1 MIRFHRRPLPVA
13 GSAGAR
19 TSTCVRPTQSLSQ
32 PSQHRKAARAC
43 PYYHPTLPEPDLTR
57 WVPFYMCY
65 FHAHNRPP
73 FMRINQS
80 FLTVTSMPRRTTR
93 TSAVLRH
100 RHQVQTRS
108 LFISLSFAPYH
119 RAPFTPSFA
128 DGGVQRSLA
137 LYLLAFPPAFPPCV
151 VESHLSPTPR
161 HHCHSFTAL
170 AHDDHSFGSSPVR
183 RPPFD

>member
-1 MIRFHRRPLPVA
+1 MKPCPHRRPLPVA
-13 GSAGAR
+13 GTAGAR
-19 TSTCVRPTQSLSQ
+19 LSTGARPPQSPSP

-128 DGGVQRSLA
+128 DGGVQRPLA
-137 LYLLAFPPAFPPCV
+137 LYLLAFPPCV

-161 HHCHSFTAL
+161 HQHHCS
-170 AHDDHSFGSSPVR
+170 R
-183 RPPFD
+183 R